1 MIYMLKISKRI
12 KLTLIIIMNLV
23 KELIKGFASTL
34 LILSVPHYCNIFPV
48 AIYYHICTAID
59 IFMYSDYFRVFVV
72 IFNMFVV
79 LDILFICVIEFI
91 RDLWIIK
98 YFEYDK
104 NLPNDNLNMH
114 KNNVVHK
121 LLFEG
126 LQDWN
131 DRLFRFYKWYIYLY
145 VFNFIFSSI
154 YLIMNIYD
162 YKTIVSL
169 IVFFII
175 GLEKFYDGYIIFN
188 KSKING
194 LAYSYILKE
203 YKSFNL
209 IKSETIL

>member
-1 MIYMLKISKRI
+1 MLKISKRI
-12 KLTLIIIMNLV
+12 KLTLIIVINLV

-48 AIYYHICTAID
+48 AIYDHICTAID
-59 IFMYSDYFRVFVV
+59 IFIYSDYFRVFVV

-79 LDILFICVIEFI
+79 LDILSICVIEFI

-104 NLPNDNLNMH
+104 ILPNDNLNMH

>member
-1 MIYMLKISKRI
+1 MLKISKRI

-48 AIYYHICTAID
+48 AIYDHICTAID
-59 IFMYSDYFRVFVV
+59 IFMYSDYFRVFAV

-79 LDILFICVIEFI
+79 SNILFICVIEFV

-175 GLEKFYDGYIIFN
+175 GFEKFYDGYFISQ

-194 LAYSYILKE
+194 LAYSYILKK

>member
-1 MIYMLKISKRI
+1 MLKISKRI

-48 AIYYHICTAID
+48 AIYDHICTAID